1 MLSIDFEIRRES
13 SRVMIADKIIAIP
26 MRDVEGQV
34 QQRFVGD
41 CNSRNSTSTPITKL
55 KAGAGRTPK
64 TCSWHGETKRRL
76 FHPGTGVDAE
86 KNLRAAGATLLGV
99 IDLRES
105 FDTFPRSRRDRHY
118 AYGQLLGRLQGA
130 WEECSIPRIGLP
142 PASAIAVRACV
153 RETAWSNLPRW
164 SELSGIAAA
173 CLAVPLTT

>member
-1 MLSIDFEIRRES
+1 
-13 SRVMIADKIIAIP
+13 MIADKIIAIP

-55 KAGAGRTPK
+55 DAGAGRTPK

-105 FDTFPRSRRDRHY
+105 FDPFPRARDRIGIARTDSSSVGFRAHGKSARY
-118 AYGQLLGRLQGA
+118 HASGFLPRLQ
-130 WEECSIPRIGLP
+130 SPFGLVF
-142 PASAIAVRACV
+142 ASRHGLISHDGESYQVLRLRA
-153 RETAWSNLPRW
+153 
-164 SELSGIAAA
+164 
-173 CLAVPLTT
+173 